1 MTTSDDNPF
10 RAPQTSFEPVESKF
24 DTSLRHLRI
33 CLGLQ
38 CTTIVLGVAAA
49 FYDIY
54 SILVTG
60 AVLSLVGLLTAILSM
75 RPRLISGLVFGLS
88 GPAISAIC
96 FALINLL
103 NWGPDDAQ
111 HPVSLIAAVYA
122 MITVPLG
129 LLVWTRTGSD
139 SFLEELQNKNEN
151 ALIADEVQHETKIT
165 G

>member
-1 MTTSDDNPF
+1 MTTPDDNPF

-54 SILVTG
+54 SIVVTG
-60 AVLSLVGLLTAILSM
+60 AVLSLLGLLTAILSI

-88 GPAISAIC
+88 GPAVSAIC
-96 FALINLL
+96 FALINLFI
-103 NWGPDDAQ
+103 WGPDDAQ
-111 HPVSLIAAVYA
+111 HPVSLIAAGYA
-122 MITVPLG
+122 TFTVPLG

-139 SFLEELQNKNEN
+139 SFATELQNRFDA
-151 ALIADEVQHETKIT
+151 ALIAEEVQHETKIT